1 MDWTAVLD
9 EDLLWADQ
17 RVDLFD
23 VSVGG
28 PGLVAVGISG
38 IQESGTE
45 RSVVFVS
52 ADGLEWDR
60 VGEDAIGGAGLY
72 RVGHDPATGRL
83 ITFSRPDADVPHHVA
98 WTSTDGLRWTPN
110 ESPAPPAN
118 NSAVWNGE
126 HLVAAGP
133 GWKSTYLSVWTSA
146 DGGSTWADIRDDD
159 PAFDPSQEAV
169 GIVAING
176 RVVIVGVDPEGTD
189 EAAIWIGEWTTE

>member
-1 MDWTAVLD
+1 
-9 EDLLWADQ
+9 
-17 RVDLFD
+17 
-23 VSVGG
+23 VS
-28 PGLVAVGISG
+28 
-38 IQESGTE
+38 
-45 RSVVFVS
+45 
-52 ADGLEWDR
+52 
-60 VGEDAIGGAGLY
+60 GAGY

-98 WTSTDGLRWTPN
+98 WTSTDALRWTPN

-169 GIVAING
+169 GIVAIKG
-176 RVVIVGVDPEGTD
+176 RVVIVGVDSEGTD
-189 EAAIWIGEWTTE
+189 EAAIWIGEWITE